1 MLCIAERRLHIG
13 AKTVMTTK
21 IETHPTEPQMP
32 IADLRLKYRQVKKYV
47 LKQIAE
53 CHLKP
58 GDALPPE
65 RTLAKFLGLAV
76 HTVRHGLDEL
86 TQEKVIQRV
95 QGKGTFIR
103 AKEPTHQKLKLNIY
117 ALIVPEV
124 VGCLY
129 PLLIKGF
136 IGAAA
141 ELGHQVLVCNTR
153 LDRNVQGDMILQL
166 INKNIAG
173 VVIVPTIDPM
183 PVYQFNMLRS
193 HGIPVVFCH
202 RRPPGVTAPLITWPW
217 KEVGRRAAEAIV
229 KYGHR
234 RVAFVGLRPDEVS
247 SAYLEGLREI
257 LTQNGLDLPDHRV
270 LFHSCEED
278 SHRVLVEMLEAP
290 DWPTAVFCNDTEE
303 AELLFVK
310 VTQLGLQVP
319 QDLSIIAFGCAWREG
334 ALSQR
339 LTSVTIDE
347 VDLGRQAALLI
358 ERIRAGQEP
367 SDGEENILVPLSFS
381 EGQSLDTAAD
391 KMTCPELPKIKA
403 PDW

>member
-136 IGAAA
+136 IGAVA
-141 ELGHQVLVCNTR
+141 ESQHQVLICNTH
-153 LDRNVQGDMILQL
+153 LDCNIQGDIILQL
-166 INKNIAG
+166 IDTDVAG
-173 VVIVPTIDPM
+173 VVIVPTVDPM
-183 PVYQFNMLRS
+183 SAYQFDILRS
-193 HGIPVVFCH
+193 HEIPVVFCH

-217 KEVGRRAAEAIV
+217 KEVGHRAGEAMLGC
-229 KYGHR
+229 GHR
-234 RVAFVGLRPDEVS
+234 RVAFVGPRPCEVS
-247 SAYLEGLREI
+247 SAYLEGLWEI
-257 LTQNGLDLPDHRV
+257 LTQNGLDLLDHRV
-270 LFHSCEED
+270 LLHSREED
-278 SHRVLVEMLEAP
+278 VHHVLVEMLEAP
-290 DWPTAVFCNDTEE
+290 DRPTAVFCNDTEE
-303 AELLFVK
+303 AELVFVEAM
-310 VTQLGLQVP
+310 QLGLHVP
-319 QDLSIIAFGCAWREG
+319 QDLSIIAFGCAWRQG
-334 ALSQR
+334 VLSQR

-358 ERIRAGQEP
+358 ERMQADQRPWDDDE
-367 SDGEENILVPLSFS
+367 DILVPLSFS
-381 EGQSLDTAAD
+381 KGQSLAAV
-391 KMTCPELPKIKA
+391 PEESLLA
-403 PDW
+403 SR